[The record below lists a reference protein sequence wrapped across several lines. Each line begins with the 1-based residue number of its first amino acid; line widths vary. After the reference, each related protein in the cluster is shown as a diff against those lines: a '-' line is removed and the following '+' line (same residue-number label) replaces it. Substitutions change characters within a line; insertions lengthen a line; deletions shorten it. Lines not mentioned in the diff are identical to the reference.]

1 MMQLASSRV
10 RMALLACLTLLLGS
24 GATSPLRAQ
33 TSDTMPPQLVGMTFS
48 PSTIDVTLS
57 AQTVTFQVAATDN
70 LSGLRSTQ
78 VDLRSP
84 SGIQT
89 AVGVVSL
96 QGNPLSGTFVFN
108 VTVPRYSEPG
118 MWSITQLRIWDA
130 VGNSLILSQQTLAGL
145 GYPVYIEVIDLNPDL
160 TPPTLT
166 AIRMTPGSANVT
178 SGDVTVVVE
187 LDLQDPVSG
196 VNRNI
201 SGLPDFELRSPSGQQ
216 NRVLTNGDFNLAAGT
231 VNSGTWRS
239 QFVMPRHSEPGVWQI
254 VQITVRDLARN
265 TRRYTATDLA
275 AFGSAINFPVTSP
288 DPDMAIPVLTGLR
301 YTPAFVNTSTGPQA
315 IQVEM
320 DMTDNLAGVD
330 FSPDTCCITFGAMV
344 FRSPSGAQAAGLS
357 SFGSQIQLVSGTLT
371 NGTWRGTLNLPQFS
385 EEGDWWLSQLYLKD
399 FPRNRIFHNRQSV
412 EALGLP
418 GTFVVIKPS
427 LTTDGTV
434 GAGGGTVTDEVFGTR
449 ASVTFPPGAVSG
461 STEVAIDVLQTPIQV
476 PLPTGFSGAETY
488 FVNIQITPQPAYP
501 LPPPGLT
508 VVLPLKVQT
517 TPGKAIYLYR
527 INPTTGLLEPAYNT
541 SGVPVVG
548 YVNADGLS
556 ATFTGISALSTVVGL
571 LSGPVTLDIDIRPD
585 DANNVINL
593 RARGVLPVLIYSTPT
608 LDATKINLATLRL
621 AGASVAT
628 IGQGKPQVAEVDHNM
643 DGLTDLLVF
652 FRIEQLQLGPASTE
666 ARLEGV
672 TLDLREIRGVDKV
685 RITGPG
691 GK

>member
-1 MMQLASSRV
+1 MMPLTSIRV
-10 RMALLACLTLLLGS
+10 RMVLVACLSLLFGS
-24 GATSPLRAQ
+24 GANSPLRAQ
-33 TSDTMPPQLVGMTFS
+33 TSDTLPPQLVSMTFS
-48 PSTIDVTLS
+48 PPTVDVTLS
-57 AQTVTFQVAATDN
+57 AQMVTFQIAATDN
-70 LSGLRSTQ
+70 LSGLRSAQ

-84 SGIQT
+84 SGIQFASGSGT
-89 AVGVVSL
+89 L
-96 QGNPLSGTFVFN
+96 QGNPLSGTLVAN
-108 VTVPRYSEPG
+108 VTIPRYAEPG
-118 MWSITQLRIWDA
+118 LWSISLLRIWDA
-130 VGNSLILSQQTLAGL
+130 VGNTLVLSQQALVDL
-145 GYPVYIEVIDLNPDL
+145 GYPVLIEVIDLTPDL
-160 TPPTLT
+160 IPPTLT
-166 AIRMTPGSANVT
+166 AIRMMPGAADVSA
-178 SGDVTVVVE
+178 GDVTVVVE
-187 LDLQDPVSG
+187 LDIDDVVSG
-196 VNRNI
+196 VNWDI
-201 SGLPDFELRSPSGQQ
+201 WSLPDFELLSPSGQQ
-216 NRVLTNGDFNLAAGT
+216 NRVLSFRDFALHAGT
-231 VNSGTWRS
+231 LNSGTWRS
-239 QFVMPRHSEPGVWQI
+239 QIVVPRHSEPGVWK
-254 VQITVRDLARN
+254 VSQITVRDRARN

-275 AFGSAINFPVTSP
+275 AFGGSISLPVTSP

-301 YTPAFVNTSTGPQA
+301 FMPSFVNTSTGPQS

-320 DMTDNLAGVD
+320 DVTDNLAGVD
-330 FSPDTCCITFGAMV
+330 FSLDTCCATYVTLAAS
-344 FRSPSGAQAAGLS
+344 SPSGAQFAGVS
-357 SFGSQIQLVSGTLT
+357 PFGNGITLVSGSPV
-371 NGTWRGTLNLPQFS
+371 NGTWRGSLNLPQFS
-385 EEGDWWLSQLYLKD
+385 EEGDWQLGQLYLKD

-461 STEVAIDVLQTPIQV
+461 STDVAIDVLQTPIQV

-527 INPTTGLLEPAYNT
+527 INPTSGVLEPAYNS

-571 LSGPVTLDIDIRPD
+571 LSGPITLDIDIRPD